1 LRNPESDAPFATSVT
16 SATEWIEKNSSK
28 EKSVGALEGKIALIT
43 GGNSGIGLATA
54 RRFVK
59 EGACVFIT
67 GRRQQEL
74 DKAVSLIG
82 KNVTAVQG
90 DVSNLDDLDRLYD
103 VVRKAR
109 GHVDVVFAN
118 AGVVDPVSLANSTP
132 ESYDKHFNL
141 NARGVYFTVQKAIPL
156 LADRASIILSG
167 SAAWQMGI
175 PGYGAYSATKAALVS
190 FVRSW
195 TAELAGRGI
204 RANVIS
210 PGPTETPMIHVGS
223 KGSPEGTSEY
233 FRKMIPMG
241 RLGTADELAS
251 AAVFLASDES
261 SFITGI
267 DLPVDG
273 GTASR

>member
-1 LRNPESDAPFATSVT
+1 M
-16 SATEWIEKNSSK
+16 
-28 EKSVGALEGKIALIT
+28 GALEGKVAVIT
-43 GGNSGIGLATA
+43 SGNSGIGLATA
-54 RRFVK
+54 KRFVK
-59 EGACVFIT
+59 EGAYVFIT
-67 GRRQQEL
+67 ARRQAEL
-74 DKAVSLIG
+74 DSAVSLIG
-82 KNVTAVQG
+82 RNVMAIQG
-90 DVSNLDDLDRLYD
+90 DVSNLDDLDHLYQE
-103 VVRKAR
+103 VRKVK
-109 GHVDVVFAN
+109 GHVDIVFAN
-118 AGVVDPVSLANSTP
+118 AAVVDPVSLAESTP
-132 ESYDKHFNL
+132 ETFDKQFNL
-141 NARGVYFTVQKAIPL
+141 NARGAYFTVQKAVPL
-156 LADRASIILSG
+156 MADNGSIILSG

-190 FVRSW
+190 FVRTW

-223 KGSPEGTSEY
+223 KGTPEGTSEY

-241 RLGTADELAS
+241 RLGTPEDLAS

>member
-1 LRNPESDAPFATSVT
+1 M
-16 SATEWIEKNSSK
+16 
-28 EKSVGALEGKIALIT
+28 GALDGKVAVIT
-43 GGNSGIGLATA
+43 GGNSGIGFATA

-59 EGACVFIT
+59 EGAYVFIT
-67 GRRQQEL
+67 GRRQEEL
-74 DKAVSLIG
+74 DKAVSSIG
-82 KNVTAVQG
+82 KNVTSVRG
-90 DVSNLDDLDRLYD
+90 DVSNLDDVDHLYD
-103 VVRKAR
+103 VVQKAK
-109 GHVDVVFAN
+109 GHVDIVFAN
-118 AGVVDPVSLANSTP
+118 AGVVDPVSLTASTP

-141 NARGVYFTVQKAIPL
+141 NARGVYFTVQKALPL
-156 LADRASIILSG
+156 LADKGSIILSG

>member
-1 LRNPESDAPFATSVT
+1 M
-16 SATEWIEKNSSK
+16 
-28 EKSVGALEGKIALIT
+28 GALEGKVAVIT

-59 EGACVFIT
+59 EGAFVFIT
-67 GRRQQEL
+67 GRRQAEL
-74 DKAVSLIG
+74 DNAVSLIG

-90 DVSNLDDLDRLYD
+90 DVSKLEDLDHLYD
-103 VVRKAR
+103 VVRKEKGR
-109 GHVDVVFAN
+109 VDVVFAN
-118 AGVVDPVSLANSTP
+118 AGVVEPVSLAESTP
-132 ESYDKHFNL
+132 ETYDKQFNL
-141 NARGVYFTVQKAIPL
+141 NARGTYFTVQKALPL
-156 LADRASIILSG
+156 LTEKASIILCGSG
-167 SAAWQMGI
+167 AWQMGV
-175 PGYGAYSATKAALVS
+175 PNFGAYSATKAALVS
-190 FVRSW
+190 FVRTW

-223 KGSPEGTSEY
+223 KGSEEGTSDY
-233 FRKMIPMG
+233 FKKMIPMG

-273 GTASR
+273 GTVSR

>member
-1 LRNPESDAPFATSVT
+1 V
-16 SATEWIEKNSSK
+16 
-28 EKSVGALEGKIALIT
+28 
-43 GGNSGIGLATA
+43 
-54 RRFVK
+54 RRVK
-59 EGACVFIT
+59 
-67 GRRQQEL
+67 GR
-74 DKAVSLIG
+74 
-82 KNVTAVQG
+82 
-90 DVSNLDDLDRLYD
+90 
-103 VVRKAR
+103 
-109 GHVDVVFAN
+109 VDIVFAN
-118 AGVVDPVSLANSTP
+118 AGVVDPVSLAASTP
-132 ESYDKHFNL
+132 EKFDEHFNL
-141 NARGVYFTVQKAIPL
+141 NARGVYFTVQKALPL
-156 LADRASIILSG
+156 LIDNGSIILSG

-175 PGYGAYSATKAALVS
+175 PNYGAYSATKAALVS

-195 TAELAGRGI
+195 TAELASRGI

-241 RLGTADELAS
+241 RLGTTDELAS
-251 AAVFLASDES
+251 AAVFLASNES

>member
-1 LRNPESDAPFATSVT
+1 M
-16 SATEWIEKNSSK
+16 
-28 EKSVGALEGKIALIT
+28 GALDGKVAVIT

-54 RRFVK
+54 KRFVK
-59 EGACVFIT
+59 EGAYVFIT
-67 GRRQQEL
+67 GRRQAEL
-74 DKAVSLIG
+74 DKAASLIG

-90 DVSNLDDLDRLYD
+90 DVSNLDDLDRLYA
-103 VVRKAR
+103 VVRKEK
-109 GHVDVVFAN
+109 GHVDIVFAN
-118 AGVVDPVSLANSTP
+118 AGVVDPVSLTDSTP
-132 ESYDKHFNL
+132 DKYDEHFNL
-141 NARGVYFTVQKAIPL
+141 NARGVYFTVQKALPL
-156 LADRASIILSG
+156 LTNKGSIILSG

-175 PGYGAYSATKAALVS
+175 PNYGPYSATKAALIS

-210 PGPTETPMIHVGS
+210 PGPTETPMVHVGS
-223 KGSPEGTSEY
+223 KGSEEGTPEY

-241 RLGTADELAS
+241 RLGTADEIAS

-273 GTASR
+273 GTASK